1 LVREELEFNYPSKC
15 LLTKKFIRV
24 RGWRLT
30 VPKQQSFATI
40 LVGKSVLLRE
50 GLARILHS
58 PSFRIVAS
66 VSGVEDLPPS
76 QSQSEFPLFLI
87 VHTGDNFDTAIE
99 QIETIRSRGPAGRIA
114 IVADRYRL
122 AELVSALRAGA
133 NGYFVDVMTCD
144 VFVKSIELVMMGET
158 IYPPAF
164 LSFVVDPDA
173 SNIDEMAPRDEQRAL
188 PAATEDTISATEDT
202 IAPQLSPR
210 ETSILRCLVE
220 GDSNKCIAR
229 KIDIAEATV
238 KVHVKAILRK
248 IRVQNR
254 TQAAVW
260 GMKNGP
266 LAPTANNSVPSL
278 TADPSRPLPNQVA
291 TISKVKEIE
300 AQVSSSV
307 ATHAENHVEMPQIDH
322 LVRKGINGK
331 ISSAARL
338 GSANS

>member
-1 LVREELEFNYPSKC
+1 LFREEPEFGFPEDVHSRKVHS
-15 LLTKKFIRV
+15 R

-40 LVGKSVLLRE
+40 LVGKSILVRE

-58 PSFRIVAS
+58 PNFRIVAS
-66 VSGVEDLPPS
+66 VSCADDLLPI
-76 QSQSEFPLFLI
+76 QSQLERPLFLI
-87 VHTGDNFDTAIE
+87 AHTGDDFEAAIE
-99 QIETIRSRGPAGRIA
+99 QIETIRSRDPAGRIA

-164 LSFVVDPDA
+164 LSFVLDPDT
-173 SNIDEMAPRDEQRAL
+173 SNLDETAPRDERQRA
-188 PAATEDTISATEDT
+188 PAVATEDAFAATENT

-210 ETSILRCLVE
+210 EKSILRCLVE

-260 GMKNGP
+260 GMKNGS
-266 LAPTANNSVPSL
+266 LAPAANNNRPPSVGDANKPPSN
-278 TADPSRPLPNQVA
+278 PVA
-291 TISKVKEIE
+291 RISEVKQIE
-300 AQVSSSV
+300 ARVLPGV
-307 ATHAENHVEMPQIDH
+307 TKHVKNRVEVPEIDH

-331 ISSAARL
+331 IGGTARL

>member
-1 LVREELEFNYPSKC
+1 M
-15 LLTKKFIRV
+15 
-24 RGWRLT
+24 
-30 VPKQQSFATI
+30 PKQQSFATI

-58 PSFRIVAS
+58 PNFRIVAS
-66 VSGVEDLPPS
+66 VSCADELPPS
-76 QSQSEFPLFLI
+76 QPRPERPLFLI
-87 VHTGDNFDTAIE
+87 VHTGDDFDAAIE
-99 QIETIRSRGPAGRIA
+99 QIEIIRSRDPAGRIA

-164 LSFVVDPDA
+164 LSFVIDPDA
-173 SNIDEMAPRDEQRAL
+173 SSFDETAPRDEQRAI
-188 PAATEDTISATEDT
+188 PVATEDTMSATEDT

-210 ETSILRCLVE
+210 ERSILRCLVE

-260 GMKNGP
+260 GMRNGSP
-266 LAPTANNSVPSL
+266 APAANNNSPSSI
-278 TADPSRPLPNQVA
+278 ADTNKPLSSPVA
-291 TISKVKEIE
+291 RISEVRQIE
-300 AQVSSSV
+300 AQVPPGV
-307 ATHAENHVEMPQIDH
+307 TKHAENHVEVPHIDH
-322 LVRKGINGK
+322 LARKGINGK
-331 ISSAARL
+331 IGGTARL